1 MKINCWLTLAMAQ
14 KKPIEL
20 ITTDGIYAERVN
32 QKEAQAVAAL
42 IEEKVAQ
49 KTYNFGVVAF
59 SQAQLDAIIKCLT
72 PTTQQ
77 LLYENESNELFFK
90 SLENVQ
96 GDECDHLII
105 SLGYGHNQEGR
116 FSMQFGPLNKV
127 SGHRRLNVLMSRARI
142 AITFFP
148 VCSIHRFLDFRK

>member
-1 MKINCWLTLAMAQ
+1 MLAYPSYGAE
-14 KKPIEL
+14 KPIEL

-90 SLENVQ
+90 SLEK
-96 GDECDHLII
+96 C
-105 SLGYGHNQEGR
+105 
-116 FSMQFGPLNKV
+116 
-127 SGHRRLNVLMSRARI
+127 SR
-142 AITFFP
+142 
-148 VCSIHRFLDFRK
+148 